1 MADDTVS
8 WLGVLWRVAAAMA
21 LVFLTYN
28 PTGTSYFHW
37 ALTDLST
44 FSAPKALAGALLLAG

>member
-1 MADDTVS
+1 MADEGVS

-28 PTGTSYFHW
+28 PIDTSGLPRTAHCKYGDRI
-37 ALTDLST
+37 AS
-44 FSAPKALAGALLLAG
+44 